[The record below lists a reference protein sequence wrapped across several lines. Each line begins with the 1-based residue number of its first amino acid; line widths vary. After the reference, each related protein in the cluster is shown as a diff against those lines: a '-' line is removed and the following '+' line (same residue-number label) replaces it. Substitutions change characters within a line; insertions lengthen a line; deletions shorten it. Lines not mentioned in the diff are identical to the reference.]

1 MNIGRKFL
9 ELWDLVIGSHFGSSH
24 TMTVVHDLIL
34 VCESYLRPTD
44 SDITN
49 L

>member
-1 MNIGRKFL
+1 MNIGKKFR
-9 ELWDLVIGSHFGSSH
+9 ELLDLVIGSHFGSNS

-34 VCESYLRPTD
+34 YVSRISVLLIRM
-44 SDITN
+44 